1 LEEALFG
8 ASREGLFFLYLEG
21 EVPLELLLREV
32 SGDRLV
38 VAIDPGKVTNRVW
51 LTTGERGLI
60 GEPVSLPVLRDGVDE
75 LARLIAGSG
84 VTGAPVIGIEATGAL
99 HRAWAAEVERRW
111 PGSLRL
117 FAPSQTQAA
126 RAPLGS
132 RRFKTDDRDCAALVW
147 LLRQGAGRSTA
158 PSAVEAL
165 LGAVRHR
172 RQLVDVRRVLQQR
185 LHDQLNALCPGL
197 SAPVGHGRALK
208 LEDASGQ
215 AVMACAVAFAGR
227 APSVR
232 SLQTRAPGRLTEIN
246 ARFWAE
252 RWQRLLPPPADAE
265 LRARRLGRDADR
277 WLRLR
282 DDITAL
288 EDQLAELLA
297 DTDGQVLTTLPGVA
311 VVRAAAFAAHALPIE
326 RWATPEHLYSATGLA
341 PASYQSASLNR
352 RGRISRQG
360 LAEHRDAL
368 MGIAWGLSQ
377 HSTAFAER
385 DREYRA
391 RGFRPIQARVAL
403 ARHACRL
410 AWRLMNSQQPYDDR
424 RYDRARHRRG
434 R

>member
-1 LEEALFG
+1 M
-8 ASREGLFFLYLEG
+8 SSN
-21 EVPLELLLREV
+21 LLLREI
-32 SGDRLV
+32 SGDRLI

-84 VTGAPVIGIEATGAL
+84 VDGGPVIGIEATGAL
-99 HRAWAAEVERRW
+99 HRAWAGEVERRW

-117 FAPSQTQAA
+117 FAPSETQAA
-126 RAPLGS
+126 RSQLGS

-147 LLRQGAGRSTA
+147 LLRQGAGRPSS
-158 PSAVEAL
+158 PSAVDAL

-172 RQLVDVRRVLQQR
+172 RQLVDARRVLQQR
-185 LHDQLNALCPGL
+185 LHDQLNVLCPGL
-197 SAPVGHGRALK
+197 SAPAGHGRVLE
-208 LEDASGQ
+208 LEDTSGR
-215 AVMACAVAFAGR
+215 AVLGCAVAFAGR

-232 SLQTRAPGRLTEIN
+232 SLRSRSPGRLTEAN
-246 ARFWAE
+246 ARFWAG
-252 RWQRLLPPPADAE
+252 RWKHLLAPPADAE
-265 LRARRLGRDADR
+265 LRADRLGRDVER
-277 WLRLR
+277 WLALR
-282 DDITAL
+282 EDITAL

-297 DTDGQVLTTLPGVA
+297 RTDGQILTTLDGVA
-311 VVRAAAFAAHALPIE
+311 VVRAAAFAAHTLPIE
-326 RWATPEHLYSATGLA
+326 RWPTAERLYSATGLA
-341 PASYQSASLNR
+341 PASYQSASVTR

-368 MGIAWGLSQ
+368 MGIAWGLAQ
-377 HSTAFAER
+377 HSPAFAER

-410 AWRLMNSQQPYDDR
+410 TWRLMISQQPYDDQ

>member
-1 LEEALFG
+1 M
-8 ASREGLFFLYLEG
+8 SSD
-21 EVPLELLLREV
+21 LLLREI

-38 VAIDPGKVTNRVW
+38 VAIDPGKVSNRVW

-84 VTGAPVIGIEATGAL
+84 VDGAPVIGIEATGAL

-111 PGSLRL
+111 PGSLRM
-117 FAPSQTQAA
+117 FAPSETQAA
-126 RAPLGS
+126 RAQLGS

-147 LLRQGAGRSTA
+147 LLRQGAGRPSS
-158 PSAVEAL
+158 PSAVDAL

-172 RQLVDVRRVLQQR
+172 RQLVVARRVLQQR

-197 SAPVGHGRALK
+197 SAPAGHGRV
-208 LEDASGQ
+208 LELENPSGR
-215 AVMACAVAFAGR
+215 AVLGCAVAFAGR
-227 APSVR
+227 APSVPSLLAR
-232 SLQTRAPGRLTEIN
+232 SPGRLTETN
-246 ARFWAE
+246 ARFWVE
-252 RWQRLLPPPADAE
+252 RWKHLLAPPADAE
-265 LRARRLGRDADR
+265 LRADRLGRDVDR
-277 WLRLR
+277 WLGLR
-282 DDITAL
+282 EDITAL

-297 DTDGQVLTTLPGVA
+297 RTDGQILTTLDGVA
-311 VVRAAAFAAHALPIE
+311 VVRAAAFAAHTLPIE
-326 RWATPEHLYSATGLA
+326 RWPTPEHLYSATGLA
-341 PASYQSASLNR
+341 PASYQSASVTR

-368 MGIAWGLSQ
+368 MSIAWGLAQ
-377 HSTAFAER
+377 HSPAFRQR
-385 DREYRA
+385 DREYRT

-410 AWRLMNSQQPYDDR
+410 AWRLMISQQPYDDR